1 MSRPDDY
8 LFGKYSAT
16 GGDANFIFSGI
27 GVDEIEGL
35 TEGFTLFDLMEKG
48 RSGFE
53 PIAAFFKYFEEQ
65 FYQSSLLDWDVSEVV
80 ALKRLVEPDFAL
92 VLLVQ
97 CDHPGGYRKGSKLIK
112 EPLESYQ

>member
-1 MSRPDDY
+1 MSRPDY
-8 LFGKYSAT
+8 YFLGKDSAT
-16 GGDANFIFSGI
+16 GGDANFVFSGI

-35 TEGFTLFDLMEKG
+35 TERFTLFHLMEKG

-53 PIAAFFKYFEEQ
+53 PIAAFFQYFEEQ

>member
-16 GGDANFIFSGI
+16 VRDANFVFFDI

-35 TEGFTLFDLMEKG
+35 TEWFTLFDLMEKG

-65 FYQSSLLDWDVSEVV
+65 FYQSSLLDRDISEVI
-80 ALKRLVEPDFAL
+80 ALKRLVEPYFTL

-97 CDHPGGYRKGSKLIK
+97 CDHFRGYRKGSKLIR
-112 EPLESYQ
+112 ESLESY